1 MKKPLSFLALGDSYT
16 IGEGVSESDRW
27 PVRLA
32 EKLSENGIPVDPPV
46 IIAKTGWTTSE
57 LSDGILESNPEGP
70 FDLVSLLIG
79 VNNQYRHLDT
89 ETYRTE
95 FAGLL
100 DEALFFADKNPSHVL
115 VLSIPDWGVTPFATD
130 RNPGKIS
137 GEIDRFN
144 TINREESEKRGVN
157 YVDITTFSREI
168 KDDLSFLAG
177 DLLHP
182 SGKSYEKWADFAG
195 SVLLPVLKEEFQN
208 EN

>member
-16 IGEGVSESDRW
+16 IGECVSESDRW
-27 PVRLA
+27 PVLLA
-32 EKLSENGIPVDPPV
+32 LKLPQNGIPVDPPV
-46 IIAKTGWTTSE
+46 IIAKTGWTTNE

-79 VNNQYRHLDT
+79 VNNQYRHLDP
-89 ETYRTE
+89 EMYRIE

-100 DEALFFADKNPSHVL
+100 DEAIFFAEKNPSHVL
-115 VLSIPDWGVTPFATD
+115 VLSIPDWGVTPFASD
-130 RNPGKIS
+130 RNPAIIS

-144 TINREESEKRGVN
+144 TINREESEKRSVN
-157 YVDITTFSREI
+157 FVDITTFSREV
-168 KDDLSFLAG
+168 KSDHSFLAG

-182 SGKSYEKWADFAG
+182 SGKAYEKWAVLAL
-195 SVLLPVLKEEFQN
+195 SILLPVLKEEFKN

>member
-16 IGEGVSESDRW
+16 IGEGVSESESW
-27 PVRLA
+27 PVVLA
-32 EKLSENGIPVDPPV
+32 SKLSEVGIPVDPPV

-57 LSDGILESNPEGP
+57 LSDGILEFNPEGP

-79 VNNQYRHLDT
+79 VNNQYRHLDP

-95 FAGLL
+95 FTGLL
-100 DEALFFADKNPSHVL
+100 DEALFFADKIPSHVL
-115 VLSIPDWGVTPFATD
+115 VFSIPDWSVTPFAKD
-130 RNPGKIS
+130 RNPEKIS

-144 TINREESEKRGVN
+144 TINREESEKWRVN
-157 YVDITTFSREI
+157 YVDITTFSREV
-168 KDDLSFLAG
+168 KDDISFLAG

-182 SGKSYEKWADFAG
+182 SGKSYEKWAALAL
-195 SVLLPVLKEEFQN
+195 SILLPVLKEESEN

>member
-1 MKKPLSFLALGDSYT
+1 MKKNLSFLALGDSYT

-27 PVRLA
+27 PVLLA
-32 EKLSENGIPVDPPV
+32 SKLSEIGIPVDLPV
-46 IIAKTGWTTSE
+46 IIAKTGWTTNE

-79 VNNQYRHLDT
+79 VNNQYRHLDP

-100 DEALFFADKNPSHVL
+100 DEAIFFADKNPSHIL
-115 VLSIPDWGVTPFATD
+115 VLSIPDWGVTPFAND
-130 RNPGKIS
+130 RNPEKIS
-137 GEIDRFN
+137 EEIDRFN
-144 TINREESEKRGVN
+144 TINREESEKRQVN
-157 YVDITTFSREI
+157 YVDITTFSREV
-168 KDDLSFLAG
+168 KNDPSFLAG

-182 SGKSYEKWADFAG
+182 SGKAYEKWSALAL
-195 SVLLPVLKEEFQN
+195 SILLPVLKEEFQN

>member
-16 IGEGVSESDRW
+16 IGEGVSESERW
-27 PVRLA
+27 PVLLA
-32 EKLSENGIPVDPPV
+32 SKLSEIGIPVDLPV
-46 IIAKTGWTTSE
+46 IIAKTGWTTNE

-79 VNNQYRHLDT
+79 VNNQYRHLDP

-100 DEALFFADKNPSHVL
+100 DEAIFFADKNPSHIL
-115 VLSIPDWGVTPFATD
+115 VLSIPDWGVTPFAND
-130 RNPGKIS
+130 RNPEKIS
-137 GEIDRFN
+137 EEIDRFN
-144 TINREESEKRGVN
+144 TINREESEKRQVN
-157 YVDITTFSREI
+157 YVDITTFSREV
-168 KDDLSFLAG
+168 KNDPSFLAG

-182 SGKSYEKWADFAG
+182 SGKAYEKWSALAL
-195 SVLLPVLKEEFQN
+195 SILLPVLKEEFQN